1 MFRRVLT
8 LAFFFIC
15 VRAVLAQDFKLFD
28 RDFQVHGFAS
38 QGLVYTSENNWL
50 TTNSTAGSVSFTD
63 FGANLS
69 VLITD
74 KLRAGAQLYDRNLGQ
89 LGKWH
94 PELDWA
100 YASYQFKPWFAIR
113 GGKVK
118 TVLGLYNDTQD
129 LDFLHAFA
137 LLPQSMYPTDL
148 RDSTIAHTGGDVY
161 GDIRLKNHM
170 GILSYTA
177 YAGHRE
183 DSKYGGY
190 P

>member
-1 MFRRVLT
+1 M
-8 LAFFFIC
+8 
-15 VRAVLAQDFKLFD
+15 RAAVGPAAAEGDIDAQAEF
-28 RDFQVHGFAS
+28 
-38 QGLVYTSENNWL
+38 
-50 TTNSTAGSVSFTD
+50 
-63 FGANLS
+63 
-69 VLITD
+69 
-74 KLRAGAQLYDRNLGQ
+74 
-89 LGKWH
+89 
-94 PELDWA
+94 DWA

-129 LDFLHAFA
+129 LDFLHTFA

-190 P
+190 PYLLKQAPGLIDFTSQRAKSNRSPTSRPAST